1 MRKQTLDIDERWLPA
16 LSTIEVCVTLG
27 SSDERRALIDNST
40 DCLRLTAA
48 VKIGDTWL
56 PSRSQLVSA
65 LRITRDQLS
74 TLEPGA
80 QLVFQ
85 VPCRSHRTCY
95 IKSVL
100 LRDEDDRIGIR
111 GALERRPGGV
121 WRLQRNVGVGTTVVS
136 SGAQLM
142 LTPQQKRDSS
152 VHAVLSQPLPFELN
166 FVVFIP
172 TPRGWPPSAFD
183 WCREGNLSR
192 RRREIPIDA
201 PGARE
206 TVLAALSSDGCI
218 AAGQGACRVGDV
230 VLHPGSRLMAIQK
243 WDREDLVWKRLP
255 LDVDLH
261 HLVEAVLIFH
271 DETAGWSRTGVC
283 NEHLIQMRTGHF
295 DEPTRDNCEREE
307 SAEWR
312 YRLATELDGA
322 SKKLQYVADVELL
335 EFSLADPEIDAAFTA
350 GLKLQNSIVQED
362 VTVGLCVL
370 PAGSR
375 LLDLVD
381 WDGHRLTHQTG
392 SPGIPRGFRGCA
404 VFASPE
410 SGPEVV
416 DVPWLRE
423 DVGETKKSALRSEAR
438 LGAAIQ
444 MRRAVPAE
452 LPDWKATIAKSNNGL
467 KSARTKGLGRAHRCE
482 SAPTRNRGR
491 VTTRTV
497 ERGLNRMRERHAHSV
512 VARGV
517 GSRYLAAF

>member
-1 MRKQTLDIDERWLPA
+1 MRRQTLDVDERWLPE
-16 LSTIEVCVTLG
+16 LSAVEVTVTLG
-27 SSDERRALIDNST
+27 SSDERKSLIDNCT

-56 PSRSQLVSA
+56 PSKSQLVSVS
-65 LRITRDQLS
+65 RTTRDQLA

-95 IKSVL
+95 IKSVV
-100 LRDEDDRIGIR
+100 LRDEDDRIGVR

-136 SGAQLM
+136 SAAQLM
-142 LTPQQKRDSS
+142 LTPQQKRESS
-152 VHAVLSQPLPFELN
+152 VQAVLSQPLPLELN
-166 FVVFIP
+166 FVVFISV
-172 TPRGWPPSAFD
+172 PRGWSPSAFD
-183 WCREGNLSR
+183 WCSEGNLSK
-192 RRREIPIDA
+192 RRREIPIDV

-283 NEHLIQMRTGHF
+283 NERLIQMRTGNF
-295 DEPTRDNCEREE
+295 PEPTRDNCEREE

-312 YRLATELDGA
+312 YRLSTELDGA

-335 EFSLADPEIDAAFTA
+335 EFSLADPEIEAALA
-350 GLKLQNSIVQED
+350 GLELRNGIVQED
-362 VTVGLCVL
+362 LTAGLCVL

-375 LLDLVD
+375 LLELVD
-381 WDGHRLTHQTG
+381 WDGCRLTRQNG
-392 SPGIPRGFRGCA
+392 SAGIPGGFRGCA

-416 DVPWLRE
+416 DVPWLSN
-423 DVGETKKSALRSEAR
+423 DLGETKRAALRSEAR
-438 LGAAIQ
+438 WGAAIE

-452 LPDWKATIAKSNNGL
+452 LPEWKAAIAKSNSSL
-467 KSARTKGLGRAHRCE
+467 KSARTKGLGRADRCE
-482 SAPTRNRGR
+482 SAPTRTRGR

-497 ERGLNRMRERHAHSV
+497 ERGLHRMRERHAHSV
-512 VARGV
+512 LARGI